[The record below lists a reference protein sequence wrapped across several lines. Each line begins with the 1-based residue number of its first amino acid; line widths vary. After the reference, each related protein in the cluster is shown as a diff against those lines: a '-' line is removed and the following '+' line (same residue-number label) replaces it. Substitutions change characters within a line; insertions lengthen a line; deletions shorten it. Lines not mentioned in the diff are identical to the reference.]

1 MKTFLAQNQFMSSE
15 AIVPEASGSAGIT
28 PCPRAPAVPNSAEA
42 LPSSQTA
49 GSAVALKAACPGA
62 TAGIIQVSDG
72 VFQESLPSGEID
84 PSVMLDCP
92 PSESISDIP
101 EIFHWV
107 RKLLKDDRR
116 FVLDE
121 GAFMAEIEEE
131 PLFLRS
137 AV

>member
-1 MKTFLAQNQFMSSE
+1 MKTYLAQNQFISNSD
-15 AIVPEASGSAGIT
+15 AHVPVALGSA
-28 PCPRAPAVPNSAEA
+28 AVNAKP
-42 LPSSQTA
+42 PS
-49 GSAVALKAACPGA
+49 A
-62 TAGIIQVSDG
+62 TAAEVIPDEPIRTVAA
-72 VFQESLPSGEID
+72 D
-84 PSVMLDCP
+84 P
-92 PSESISDIP
+92 ISDIP

-121 GAFMAEIEEE
+121 GAFMAAIDEE